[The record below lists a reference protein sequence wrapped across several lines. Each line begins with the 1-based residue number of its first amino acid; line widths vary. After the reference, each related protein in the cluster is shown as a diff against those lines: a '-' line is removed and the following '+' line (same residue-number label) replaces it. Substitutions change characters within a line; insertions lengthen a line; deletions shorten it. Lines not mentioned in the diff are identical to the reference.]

1 MSPAIQPART
11 HPAPVSTGGML
22 LAANGVAAIAT
33 TTTTTTTTGRGWVSV
48 RE

>member
-11 HPAPVSTGGML
+11 HLAPVSAGDML
-22 LAANGVAAIAT
+22 LAAVGIAATI